1 MYIRKKTG
9 PVFVTLPHGKKLSRS
24 DLPPKNTSRWVARR
38 KAKVVAGVIGGLM
51 TDEEA
56 CDTYDLTFDE
66 LDGWIS
72 AVKNHCPAALRVT
85 TLQKYRIFEQFTR
98 QIWAKFFKLLYSFK

>member
-1 MYIRKKTG
+1 MYIRKETG
-9 PVFVTLPHGKKLSRS
+9 PVFVTLPDGKKLSRS

-38 KAKVVAGVIGGLM
+38 KAKIVAAVIGGLI

-56 CDTYDLTFDE
+56 CDLYDLTFDE

-72 AVKNHCPAALRVT
+72 AVKDHGSAALRVT
-85 TLQKYRIFEQFTR
+85 ALQKYRHI
-98 QIWAKFFKLLYSFK
+98 

>member
-1 MYIRKKTG
+1 MAIQTNGKRYRMYIRKETG
-9 PVFVTLPHGKKLSRS
+9 PVFVTLPDGKKLSRS

-38 KAKVVAGVIGGLM
+38 KAKNVAAVIGGLI

-72 AVKNHCPAALRVT
+72 AVKDHGPAALRVT
-85 TLQKYRIFEQFTR
+85 ALQKYRDI
-98 QIWAKFFKLLYSFK
+98 

>member
-1 MYIRKKTG
+1 MYIRKETG
-9 PVFVTLPHGKKLSRS
+9 PVFVTLPDAKKLSRS

-38 KAKVVAGVIGGLM
+38 KAKIVAAVIGGLI

-56 CDTYDLTFDE
+56 CDMYDLTFDE

-72 AVKNHCPAALRVT
+72 AVKDHGPAALRVT
-85 TLQKYRIFEQFTR
+85 ALQKYRHI
-98 QIWAKFFKLLYSFK
+98 